1 MATNAA
7 GFLPRVLPGYLADRY
22 SGPLNA
28 MLPAVLLSALA
39 LFLWAAVPATP
50 DPNAAAATWAW
61 AVAYG
66 SAAATILGL
75 FPAALAALAPDARRR
90 GARMGMGFAV
100 AGVASLVGP
109 PVGGLLVKRGGG
121 HSGFLYAQMWA
132 GAIMVA
138 GLVVLA
144 AARISLT
151 GCVLR
156 SKV

>member
-1 MATNAA
+1 
-7 GFLPRVLPGYLADRY
+7 VLPGYLADRY
-22 SGPLNA
+22 CGPLNA
-28 MLPAVLLSALA
+28 ILPATSLSALA
-39 LFLWAAVPATP
+39 LFLWAAVPASP
-50 DPNAAAATWAW
+50 SPGAAAATWGW

-66 SAAATILGL
+66 GVAATIMGL

-121 HSGFLYAQMWA
+121 ASGFLYAQMWA
-132 GAIMVA
+132 GATMVA

-151 GCVLR
+151 GWVLR
-156 SKV
+156 RKL

>member
-1 MATNAA
+1 
-7 GFLPRVLPGYLADRY
+7 VLPGYLADRY

-28 MLPAVLLSALA
+28 LLPSTALTALA
-39 LFLWAAVPATP
+39 LFLWAAVPASPHGGAT
-50 DPNAAAATWAW
+50 AATWGW

-75 FPAALAALAPDARRR
+75 FPAALATLAPDARHR

-109 PVGGLLVKRGGG
+109 PVGGLLVKKGGG
-121 HSGFLYAQMWA
+121 DSGFLYAQMWA
-132 GAIMVA
+132 AATMVA
-138 GLVVLA
+138 GLIVLA

-151 GCVLR
+151 GWVLWR
-156 SKV
+156 KV

>member
-1 MATNAA
+1 M
-7 GFLPRVLPGYLADRY
+7 LPGYLADRY

-28 MLPAVLLSALA
+28 MLPAALLTAIA
-39 LFLWAAVPATP
+39 LFLWAAVPASP
-50 DPNAAAATWAW
+50 SRNAVAATWAW

-100 AGVASLVGP
+100 AGAASLVGP
-109 PVGGLLVKRGGG
+109 PVGGLLVGRGGG
-121 HSGFLYAQMWA
+121 FLCAQMWA
-132 GAIMVA
+132 GATMVA
-138 GLVVLA
+138 GLVLLA

-151 GCVLR
+151 GWVLR
-156 SKV
+156 RKV